1 MTGFAI
7 AALAGVALGLIAGL
21 SHTVGRALE
30 PVSTVLLGIPP
41 IAWIVLA
48 LLWFGSGSLAAIYT
62 VVVTTIPVA
71 FAGAQIGGARTLDQ
85 RLQEMGDVFRVPFA
99 MRLWDFYLPPHIV
112 SYVFPALITALGGVA
127 WKVTVMAELFATEDG
142 VGAGMAMARVSLDT
156 AGAMAWI
163 VVVVVLLLVAEHG
176 FCAPPCRKKMEPW
189 RQVKGPAMPA
199 EEFAMLTLQK
209 VSLDLGPNTIV
220 SDVDLQV
227 APGESLCLVGGP
239 SGCGKTSLL
248 RLASGVLEATSG
260 QVSNHFT
267 TTAAVFQESRLLP
280 WRRLLDNIALGLK
293 AGGVC
298 PPGEI
303 D

>member
-1 MTGFAI
+1 MGSLIRSGLGWGGSLTGVLLFVALWEWGSLSYGSFLLPGPRDALSSLVGFADNGELWTAVWATTWRAMTGFAI

-62 VVVTTIPVA
+62 VVATTIPVA
-71 FAGAQIGGARTLDQ
+71 FAGAQIGTRTLDQ

-99 MRLWDFYLPPHIV
+99 MRLWDFYLPHIV
-112 SYVFPALITALGGVA
+112 SYVFPALITALGVA

-176 FCAPPCRKKMEPW
+176 FLRPLQKKMEPW
-189 RQVKGPAMPA
+189 RQVKGPAMP
-199 EEFAMLTLQK
+199 
-209 VSLDLGPNTIV
+209 G
-220 SDVDLQV
+220 
-227 APGESLCLVGGP
+227 
-239 SGCGKTSLL
+239 
-248 RLASGVLEATSG
+248 
-260 QVSNHFT
+260 
-267 TTAAVFQESRLLP
+267 
-280 WRRLLDNIALGLK
+280 
-293 AGGVC
+293 
-298 PPGEI
+298 
-303 D
+303 